1 MVCLKKADLNLRQ
14 VVLAGLKL
22 RVGLQIQVAYV
33 NECNRY
39 S

>member
-1 MVCLKKADLNLRQ
+1 MVCPKKVDLNLRQ

-22 RVGLQIQVAYV
+22 RVGLQSQVTYV